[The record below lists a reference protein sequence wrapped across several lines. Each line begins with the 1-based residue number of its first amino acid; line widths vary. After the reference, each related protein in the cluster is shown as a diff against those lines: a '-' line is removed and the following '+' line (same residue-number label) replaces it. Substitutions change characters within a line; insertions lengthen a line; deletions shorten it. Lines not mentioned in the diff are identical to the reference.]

1 MEGLILNFKYVFH
14 FIFMLFIP
22 LYDLYVNN
30 KNVSSNDI
38 VTGHT

>member
-22 LYDLYVNN
+22 LCDLYVNN
-30 KNVSSNDI
+30 KNVSSTDI
-38 VTGHT
+38 VTGHI